1 MSRKEVMLGD
11 IPKLCL
17 LVATLA
23 LGSVAGSGA
32 CERGLSWWDRQR
44 GTCVPCTRCDPAKR
58 LVVRYPCE
66 IHRDTICQSL
76 YEAQISPFNTPKQ
89 VLKKNNEISELLSSD
104 DEYEYVDY
112 DSEVTSRNDVSW
124 DLQTTSLSVAAS
136 GCIVFFVVVLVMSL
150 YHARQ
155 WRVIKRALKSDV
167 QDLTAKLKLME
178 AGGETTAEPVVAADH
193 HIYCNIHNLGKEAL
207 LDTSPFYQTDDM
219 ECLDRNNFPH
229 FWDRKII

>member
-1 MSRKEVMLGD
+1 MSVSKEVMRGD

-23 LGSVAGSGA
+23 LGSVAGSNGA

-76 YEAQISPFNTPKQ
+76 YEAQISPFNTRNQ
-89 VLKKNNEISELLSSD
+89 VHKKNNESSELVPSD
-104 DEYEYVDY
+104 EEYEYVDY
-112 DSEVTSRNDVSW
+112 DSEVSANDEESW

-155 WRVIKRALKSDV
+155 WRVIKLALKSDV

-178 AGGETTAEPVVAADH
+178 AGGETTAEPVMATDH
-193 HIYCNIHNLGKEAL
+193 HIYCNIHHLGKEAL
-207 LDTSPFYQTDDM
+207 LGPNSTKKGLGNVYTQEKHNS
-219 ECLDRNNFPH
+219 
-229 FWDRKII
+229 

>member
-1 MSRKEVMLGD
+1 MRGD

-23 LGSVAGSGA
+23 LGSVAGSDGA

-44 GTCVPCTRCDPAKR
+44 GTCLPCTRCDPAKR

-76 YEAQISPFNTPKQ
+76 YEAQISPFNTQQ
-89 VLKKNNEISELLSSD
+89 VHKKNNESSELVPSD
-104 DEYEYVDY
+104 EEYEYVDY
-112 DSEVTSRNDVSW
+112 DSEVMANDEVSW

-155 WRVIKRALKSDV
+155 WRVIKRALKS
-167 QDLTAKLKLME
+167 
-178 AGGETTAEPVVAADH
+178 GNP
-193 HIYCNIHNLGKEAL
+193 Y
-207 LDTSPFYQTDDM
+207 
-219 ECLDRNNFPH
+219 
-229 FWDRKII
+229 

>member
-1 MSRKEVMLGD
+1 MFQVMLGD

-155 WRVIKRALKSDV
+155 QWDGNFAVRRSPVFTDV

-207 LDTSPFYQTDDM
+207 LGT
-219 ECLDRNNFPH
+219 C
-229 FWDRKII
+229 

>member
-1 MSRKEVMLGD
+1 MSVSKEVMRGD
-11 IPKLCL
+11 ISKLCW

-23 LGSVAGSGA
+23 LGSVWGGEA
-32 CERGLSWWDRQR
+32 CERGTSWWDRQR
-44 GTCVPCTRCDPAKR
+44 GICVPCTRCDPAKR

-76 YEAQISPFNTPKQ
+76 YEAQIAPFNTPKQ
-89 VLKKNNEISELLSSD
+89 VHKKDNETSELLPSD
-104 DEYEYVDY
+104 YEYEYVDY
-112 DSEVTSRNDVSW
+112 DSEVTASNDEVTW
-124 DLQTTSLSVAAS
+124 DLQTTSLSLAAS

-178 AGGETTAEPVVAADH
+178 AGGETSAEPVVAADH
-193 HIYCNIHNLGKEAL
+193 HIYCNIHVGKEAL
-207 LDTSPFYQTDDM
+207 LGPNSIKKGLGNVYTQEKHNS
-219 ECLDRNNFPH
+219 
-229 FWDRKII
+229 